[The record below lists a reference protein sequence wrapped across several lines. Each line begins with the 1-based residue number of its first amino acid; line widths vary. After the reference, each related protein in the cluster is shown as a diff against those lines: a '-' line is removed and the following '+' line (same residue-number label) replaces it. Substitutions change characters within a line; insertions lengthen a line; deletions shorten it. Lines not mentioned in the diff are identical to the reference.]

1 PGREYS
7 MASASQPELVYVP
20 LGGVG
25 EIGMNMG
32 LYGFGPENDRHWLV
46 VDCGVTFGGPEL
58 PGIDLIMPDPS
69 FLEEHADRV
78 VGLILT
84 HAHEDHYGAVLD
96 LWPGFDKPVY
106 ATRFA
111 AAMLR
116 AKRAANHIEED
127 VDVEI
132 FVPGVPLQLGPFR
145 IEAIDVAHSI
155 PESTATHIAAAM
167 RRAKRDATLVVEN
180 VDVEFFVPGAPFQLE
195 PFRIEAIDVA
205 HSIPES
211 TALLIE
217 TPLGRVLHT
226 GDWKIDTAPIGT
238 PRTN

>member
-1 PGREYS
+1 
-7 MASASQPELVYVP
+7 
-20 LGGVG
+20 
-25 EIGMNMG
+25 
-32 LYGFGPENDRHWLV
+32 
-46 VDCGVTFGGPEL
+46 
-58 PGIDLIMPDPS
+58 S

-132 FVPGVPLQLGPFR
+132 FVPGVPFQLG
-145 IEAIDVAHSI
+145 
-155 PESTATHIAAAM
+155 
-167 RRAKRDATLVVEN
+167 
-180 VDVEFFVPGAPFQLE
+180 

-226 GDWKIDTAPIGT
+226 
-238 PRTN
+238 